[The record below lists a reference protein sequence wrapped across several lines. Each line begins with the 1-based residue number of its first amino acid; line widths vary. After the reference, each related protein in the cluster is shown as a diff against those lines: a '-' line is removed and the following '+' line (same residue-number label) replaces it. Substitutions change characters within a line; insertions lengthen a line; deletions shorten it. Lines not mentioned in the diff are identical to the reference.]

1 MSPEAVPHFRRAL
14 EGAARDGK
22 PVLFKIFPAIPL
34 VVMLD
39 GFTVNPYRRARPAR
53 RSTLFDVMAL
63 PTGEPSSLQRE
74 RDDAISLLTSVFD
87 VSEVG
92 IVVTDRHQ
100 RVVRVNDSFVR
111 IYGWARNELVGR
123 EFVDFISIDE
133 REAMRRS
140 HSEFVKS
147 GIRSSGEMKLIRR
160 DGNIA
165 NVLFTTAALELS
177 HGRRFQVTT
186 IMDITLRKQMEM
198 SLRLAKEQADTANHA
213 KSTFLANMSHELR
226 TPLNAII
233 GFLRNDAGGN
243 LRPARQRT
251 LPRLYGRHP
260 SERPPPARDHQR
272 SPRHVEDRG
281 RQGRAGRGIFR
292 RRATAHRRQPH
303 DGQPRLFQ
311 RRQNHRERA
320 GLDMPPLFGD
330 PRLVRQILI
339 NLVGNAV
346 KYTKSGGLIEVSAMQ
361 LLDTGILRLIVAD
374 NGMGIPR
381 DKIKEALEPF
391 GMVNKSANEASG
403 VQGTGL
409 GLPLARAP

>member
-1 MSPEAVPHFRRAL
+1 MSVIVNDAIDYAALFQATPAPRFLLRLEANGVYRLVKVNKRALEWLGSPAARLEGQRFDEIMSPEAVPHFRRAL
-14 EGAARDGK
+14 ESAARDGK
-22 PVLFKIFPAIPL
+22 SVLFKIFPAIPL

-39 GFTVNPYRRARPAR
+39 GFTVNPIREGSSPL
-53 RSTLFDVMAL
+53 TLFDVMAL
-63 PTGEPSSLQRE
+63 PSGEPSSLQRE

-147 GIRSSGEMKLIRR
+147 GIRSSGEMKLLRR

-233 GFLRNDAGGN
+233 GFSEMMQAETFGPLANERYRDYMGDIH
-243 LRPARQRT
+243 LSARH
-251 LPRLYGRHP
+251 LL
-260 SERPPPARDHQR
+260 EIINEV
-272 SPRHVEDRG
+272 PRHVEDRG
-281 RQGRAGRGIFR
+281 RQGRAGRRIFR
-292 RRATAHRRQPH
+292 RRATPDRCQPH
-303 DGQPRLFQ
+303 DGQSRFFQ
-311 RRQNHRERA
+311 RRQN
-320 GLDMPPLFGD
+320 
-330 PRLVRQILI
+330 
-339 NLVGNAV
+339 
-346 KYTKSGGLIEVSAMQ
+346 Y
-361 LLDTGILRLIVAD
+361 
-374 NGMGIPR
+374 
-381 DKIKEALEPF
+381 
-391 GMVNKSANEASG
+391 
-403 VQGTGL
+403 
-409 GLPLARAP
+409 